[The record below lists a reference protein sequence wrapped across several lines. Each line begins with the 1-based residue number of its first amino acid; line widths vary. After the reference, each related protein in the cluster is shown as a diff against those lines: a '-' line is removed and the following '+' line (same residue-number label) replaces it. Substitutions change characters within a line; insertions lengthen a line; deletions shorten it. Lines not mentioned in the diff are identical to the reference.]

1 MKLERNY
8 TLGSRHD
15 QRGAVLVAGL
25 IILMVLT
32 VLGVSSINTATL
44 ELTMAGNAQ
53 AHQEAFQAAET
64 GIDISMARRDFNTL
78 TPAVVDQMPLGGSQG
93 GGLSVYTEATSTF
106 MENTPVPGAAF
117 SMGVSTG
124 SVQAFHYDIVARGT
138 GPRNASSVHNQSFYI
153 VGPGGL

>member
-53 AHQEAFQAAET
+53 FHQEAFQAAET

-78 TPAVVDQMPLGGSQG
+78 TPAVVDLMPLDVGS
-93 GGLSVYTEATSTF
+93 SYYTEATSTF

>member
-8 TLGSRHD
+8 TLGSRDD

-78 TPAVVDQMPLGGSQG
+78 TPAVVDPMPLDVGS
-93 GGLSVYTEATSTF
+93 SYYTEATSTF

>member
-8 TLGSRHD
+8 TLGSRDD

-78 TPAVVDQMPLGGSQG
+78 TPAVVDPMPLDVGS
-93 GGLSVYTEATSTF
+93 SYYTEATSTF

-117 SMGVSTG
+117 SMGVGTG

>member
-15 QRGAVLVAGL
+15 QRGAVLVVSL

-53 AHQEAFQAAET
+53 FHQEAFQAAET

-78 TPAVVDQMPLGGSQG
+78 TPAVVDPMPLDVGS
-93 GGLSVYTEATSTF
+93 SYYTEATSTF

>member
-8 TLGSRHD
+8 TLGSRDD

-78 TPAVVDQMPLGGSQG
+78 TPAVVDPMPLDVGS
-93 GGLSVYTEATSTF
+93 SYYTEATSTF

-138 GPRNASSVHNQSFYI
+138 GPRNATSVHNQSFYI

>member
-8 TLGSRHD
+8 TLGSRDD

-53 AHQEAFQAAET
+53 FHQEAFQAAET

-78 TPAVVDQMPLGGSQG
+78 TPAVVDPMPLDVGS
-93 GGLSVYTEATSTF
+93 SYYTEATSTF

>member
-78 TPAVVDQMPLGGSQG
+78 TPAVVDPMPLDVGS
-93 GGLSVYTEATSTF
+93 SYYTEATSTF